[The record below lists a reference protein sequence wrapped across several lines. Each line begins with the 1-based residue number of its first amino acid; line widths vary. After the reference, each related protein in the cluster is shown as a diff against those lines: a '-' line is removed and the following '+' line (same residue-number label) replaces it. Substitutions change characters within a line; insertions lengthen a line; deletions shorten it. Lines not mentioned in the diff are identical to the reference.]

1 MTRPP
6 AAPSPAYLPM
16 RATAS
21 WAWMPATAAAYP
33 STARK
38 TELAKDVLEQLCRIA
53 GGVLTTAQGRIHY
66 RDLFETDK
74 PVVAVFPEREIIWG
88 STPPGLRQRAP
99 RVLVSFQPAT
109 LGGTDWQKS
118 IEREDASLLA
128 AIEQAGT
135 DAGTKVDEIPDEV
148 SRWMRCSSPQ
158 PLGTTPPDDAEGMA
172 DAVAHRHVRT
182 YGPGLLVWSFT
193 SRIPHPHIQIGELVA
208 AETSR
213 FVGRDPILGREIRG
227 PIWAR
232 GVVIGRNL
240 WGTAW
245 GIVVP
250 SYANLSPSQRFVS
263 QKGTYAP
270 TVQIVVEDVDGRPDQ
285 ARVRLRAAPDTSE
298 VTIRYKVLNASA
310 AIPERSTDGAVWST
324 YSAPVVVTRE
334 AANVQR
340 FVAWADWAGAWGE
353 RQVAE
358 IAADRR
364 PQILSGMLTGA
375 HADAAHSDVAHQDVA
390 HSDTAHSD
398 SHADNAHTDIA
409 HGDSHTDT
417 AHSDAAHQDA
427 HTDVLHADGNYG
439 TGVII
444 AADGDTGSIRA
455 VARKT
460 GDPSAADVRAQPVV
474 DGKNVV
480 ITLIDAATGGPLLLN
495 PGDTAYIAGLAY
507 SRTAGAGVEGPLWL
521 GRGNRFTVAPV
532 GTDLWVPA

>member
-1 MTRPP
+1 MHWIV
-6 AAPSPAYLPM
+6 AP
-16 RATAS
+16 
-21 WAWMPATAAAYP
+21 W
-33 STARK
+33 K
-38 TELAKDVLEQLCRIA
+38 
-53 GGVLTTAQGRIHY
+53 
-66 RDLFETDK
+66 
-74 PVVAVFPEREIIWG
+74 
-88 STPPGLRQRAP
+88 LRNM
-99 RVLVSFQPAT
+99 
-109 LGGTDWQKS
+109 GGT
-118 IEREDASLLA
+118 
-128 AIEQAGT
+128 
-135 DAGTKVDEIPDEV
+135 
-148 SRWMRCSSPQ
+148 CC
-158 PLGTTPPDDAEGMA
+158 
-172 DAVAHRHVRT
+172 
-182 YGPGLLVWSFT
+182 
-193 SRIPHPHIQIGELVA
+193 
-208 AETSR
+208 
-213 FVGRDPILGREIRG
+213 
-227 PIWAR
+227 
-232 GVVIGRNL
+232 
-240 WGTAW
+240 AW
-245 GIVVP
+245 R
-250 SYANLSPSQRFVS
+250 ASPS
-263 QKGTYAP
+263 
-270 TVQIVVEDVDGRPDQ
+270 
-285 ARVRLRAAPDTSE
+285 
-298 VTIRYKVLNASA
+298 KVLNASA

-409 HGDSHTDT
+409 HTDHHDDLSGGDPAAHKDGHWDVAHSDIAHGDSHTDT
-417 AHSDAAHQDA
+417 AQSDAAHQDA

-495 PGDTAYIAGLAY
+495 PGDTAYI
-507 SRTAGAGVEGPLWL
+507 EI
-521 GRGNRFTVAPV
+521 GRAH
-532 GTDLWVPA
+532 